1 MISYKLTKNSKTDIE
16 KLKQDLMES
25 SAKTS
30 NSIFTSIKQVL
41 NENTGKLFEDNIRHL
56 LISQYGFEKC
66 DFSQQIFKKTILF
79 NNNKDSEVLLK
90 GIETIIKIENKSY
103 KFLFDEK
110 YEVHIWDENNVLKNT
125 IDSKFN
131 NIAKTLNI
139 KDTNNQITI
148 SSCEEMEIDGF
159 FKIKG
164 FSKDMFDKKEVSIIY
179 SNIDNEKCKNI
190 QYCIMEAKLSPKKVN
205 KLIKQIR
212 LDNNLLKTL
221 NIKDAI
227 ILGFINSSEINDKK
241 HFNTLKNFNCIIYG
255 IKDSKLCN
263 KNITYPIDWDLN
275 ERFDKFSDNIIS
287 KIEKLTKLVKEMR
300 EKKEREAKIEA
311 KLKKDENIEGE
322 EEEVG
327 KGEEEEGNGDDD
339 DDDEEEEEE
348 KSKQKIDSPVKKK
361 KIKEKLRRKMHKEKK
376 LLGNKRQEKNYE
388 SEDDN

>member
-16 KLKQDLMES
+16 KLKQDLMEG
-25 SAKTS
+25 SAETS
-30 NSIFTSIKQVL
+30 NSVFSSIKQVL

-56 LISQYGFEKC
+56 LISKYGFEKY
-66 DFSQQIFKKTILF
+66 DFPQQIFKKAISF
-79 NNNKDSEVLLK
+79 NNNKDSEVLLQNV
-90 GIETIIKIENKSY
+90 ETIIEINNKSY
-103 KFLFDEK
+103 KFLFNK
-110 YEVHIWDENNVLKNT
+110 KFEVHIWDENNKIKNVV
-125 IDSKFN
+125 DSEFN
-131 NIAKTLNI
+131 NIDKTLKI
-139 KDTNNQITI
+139 EDTNIQITI
-148 SSCEEMEIDGF
+148 SSYKEMEIDGF

-164 FSKDMFDKKEVSIIY
+164 FSKDMFSEKEVSIIY

-205 KLIKQIR
+205 KLIQQIR
-212 LDNNLLKTL
+212 LDNNLLKVL
-221 NIKDAI
+221 NITNAI
-227 ILGFINSSEINDKK
+227 IIGFINSSEINDKK

-327 KGEEEEGNGDDD
+327 KGEEEEEEEGNGDDD

-361 KIKEKLRRKMHKEKK
+361 EKQR
-376 LLGNKRQEKNYE
+376 
-388 SEDDN
+388 